1 MESISTSERGIE
13 QRGSP
18 PGDGLQRSPPGITAS
33 GNAAFSGIRK
43 MTASDRPVLPQETGS
58 LLMQDQLST
67 SRGRRS
73 PKL

>member
-1 MESISTSERGIE
+1 MESISTSGRGIE

-18 PGDGLQRSPPGITAS
+18 PADGLQRSLRGIAAS

-43 MTASDRPVLPQETGS
+43 MTASDRSILPQETGS
-58 LLMQDQLST
+58 LLTQDQPSA
-67 SRGRRS
+67 SGGRHS